1 MQTEELLHFQ
11 EGDVKVTKEDQEM
24 INDFARQN
32 ARLEDATEDIKELEK
47 EMRNLEDAA
56 GEILLVAEDDIQIP
70 YP

>member
-1 MQTEELLHFQ
+1 MAAAFRKQG